1 MNKYYEAIRF
11 VENKIFTIIEW
22 KDRETV
28 YSVEYRDAT
37 RAIENLY
44 ELLDLYIKEKTKV
57 VFK

>member
-11 VENKIFTIIEW
+11 VEEKLLRRKPSDWAANDYAAE
-22 KDRETV
+22 
-28 YSVEYRDAT
+28 
-37 RAIENLY
+37 RAIETLY

>member
-11 VENKIFTIIEW
+11 VEDKIFTIIEW
-22 KDRETV
+22 KDGETV
-28 YSVEYRDAT
+28 YSTEYQDAT

-44 ELLDLYIKEKTKV
+44 ELLDLYIAEKTKV